1 MEQGS
6 ASMEPVIGSMA
17 WIERGSPA
25 SASMGALSFDFTVV
39 QMGFVCVLSLYFES
53 HYTLA
58 VLKRCQ
64 ILDPV
69 NGIVES
75 MVMGNGWFKG

>member
-1 MEQGS
+1 MDREGLS
-6 ASMEPVIGSMA
+6 CICIDG
-17 WIERGSPA
+17 R
-25 SASMGALSFDFTVV
+25 LSFDFTAV
-39 QMGFVCVLSLYFES
+39 QMGFVCVLSLYFET

-75 MVMGNGWFKG
+75 MVMRNGRFRG